1 MIPPPKLD
9 DRSFQDIVEE
19 AISMIPRYAPE
30 WTNHNPSDPG
40 ITLIELAAWMTD
52 LLLFRLNQV
61 PEKNY
66 IAFLNLLGIKL
77 RPPRAA
83 RALLQFTVVEGSGKQ
98 KIPRA
103 TQVSTPQAGDD
114 QTVTFETA
122 SEVVVH
128 EVALDRCFSYFDDS
142 YSDNS
147 RFLTVTPGAE
157 PTTGFEVFGGAQRVE
172 RFLYLAD
179 PRFANVGE
187 ASVLRVYLG
196 CPERGGRDL
205 ARLLEWEYWNGDR
218 WAEMRLAP
226 IEVDRGEV
234 AFFGPLT
241 FAPTT
246 IHHIEGLWLRA
257 RLAEVPESSED
268 TEVDTIRARVEVVG
282 EGLLPEKANSNL
294 DTSAFIQLDLGKN
307 AYPFGKDPKVDCV
320 LYLACDELLQT
331 ADAYIGVELQLADAA
346 AIPRPNPSEQLVLAW
361 EYHDGKRWRHL
372 GRTGPRGILP
382 GAGDEFGF
390 HDETRGISQ
399 SGTVSF
405 RRPKDMAELEINGET
420 KKWIRVRIE
429 KGDYGEA
436 GQYTLEN
443 DKWTLKDDRP
453 LRPPALRAI
462 NFRYR
467 EDYRDVRH
475 VLTFNDFQFSDI
487 TEVART
493 EFTIFQPFTPAAD
506 ESPALYLGFADK
518 LPNDLC
524 GVYFHLDE
532 ELGLGSLP
540 SEDAGVATPELAKL
554 EAMRKVRWESEQRVV
569 WEYWDGK
576 AWEPLATNDTT
587 AAFTSSGFVR
597 FVGPDDWKKSMKF
610 TEERFWIRARLEM
623 GGYVKQP
630 RVRRVLTNVV
640 DAYHLETIRDETL
653 GSSDGSPLQVFK
665 LLRGPLLE
673 DEVIVVRE
681 RQRPVA
687 DEVVDL
693 GPDAVVP
700 VDPDS
705 ATSQECW
712 VRYKRVD
719 SFFDSGPGSRHYT
732 VDYVTGE
739 IRFGDGRKG
748 KVPPDGK
755 NNIVAREYRIG
766 GGSAGNVNAGTLTS
780 LARALSY
787 IDGVS
792 NPLPASGGADRE
804 SVEEAKARAPF
815 TIKSRDRAVTAED
828 FEMLALRASTILAR
842 AKCVPDRS
850 NRGAVT
856 LVLVP
861 KSETREADLMRRLI
875 PSNEILRYVK
885 RYLDERKLVGTV
897 LNVIKPR
904 YKDLSVRVV
913 LIRRTVG
920 TSDRLRRDIELKLR
934 RFLHSLIGGRDG
946 RGWEFG
952 RPVLKSDLVH
962 LVEEVPGVEGVDA
975 LEIRDELRGV
985 GVEHIRLDED
995 ELPFLVHVHIAEKV
1009 RDEIM

>member
-83 RALLQFTVVEGSGKQ
+83 KALLQFKVVENAGKQ
-98 KIPRA
+98 KVPFG

-114 QTVTFETA
+114 ETVTFETA
-122 SEVVVH
+122 RDVVVH

-147 RFLTVTPGAE
+147 RFLAGGAPE
-157 PTTGFEVFGGAQRVE
+157 GGFEVFGGAQRVE
-172 RFLYLAD
+172 RFIYMAD
-179 PRFANVGE
+179 PRFAGVGE
-187 ASVLRVYLG
+187 ASVLRLYLG

-234 AFFGPLT
+234 AFFGPLA

-246 IHHIEGLWLRA
+246 VHHVEGLWVRA

-268 TEVDTIRARVEVVG
+268 TEVDTLRARVEVVG
-282 EGLLPEKANSNL
+282 EGLLPEKAYSNL
-294 DTSAFIQLDLGKN
+294 DTSAYIQLDLGKN

-331 ADAYIGVELQLADAA
+331 ADAYIGIEMQLADAA
-346 AIPRPNPSEQLVLAW
+346 AIPRPNPSDQLVLGW
-361 EYHDGKRWRHL
+361 EYFDGKRWRHL

-390 HDETRGISQ
+390 HDETRAFSQ
-399 SGTVSF
+399 SGTTSF
-405 RRPKDMAELEINGET
+405 RRPKDMAEVDVNGDV

-429 KGDYGEA
+429 KGDFGEQ
-436 GQYTLEN
+436 GTYTLDN

-453 LRPPALRAI
+453 LRPPAVRAI

-475 VLTFNDFQFSDI
+475 VLSFNDFTYTDI

-493 EFTIFQPFTPAAD
+493 EFTIFQPFTPASD
-506 ESPALYLGFADK
+506 ESPALYLGFADR

-524 GVYFHLDE
+524 GVYFQLDE

-540 SEDAGVATPELAKL
+540 VDHSEVGTPELAKF
-554 EAMRKVRWESEQRVV
+554 EAMRKLRWESEQRVI

-576 AWEPLATNDTT
+576 AWEPLATDDETRGFT
-587 AAFTSSGFVR
+587 ASGFTS
-597 FVGPDDWKKSMKF
+597 FVGPDDWEKSMKF
-610 TEERFWIRARLEM
+610 TEERHWIRARLEM

-630 RVRRVLTNVV
+630 RVRRILTNVI
-640 DAYHLETIRDETL
+640 DAYHHETFRDETL
-653 GSSDGSPLQVFK
+653 GSSDGSPLQVVK
-665 LLRGPLLE
+665 LLRGPVLE
-673 DEVIVVRE
+673 DEVIEIRE
-681 RQRPVA
+681 RQRPQPE
-687 DEVVDL
+687 DIEDL
-693 GPDAVVP
+693 ASDAVRPIDV
-700 VDPDS
+700 DS

-712 VRYKRVD
+712 VRWRRVD
-719 SFFDSGPGSRHYT
+719 SFFDSGPRSRHYA

-739 IRFGDGRKG
+739 IKFGDGRKG
-748 KVPPDGK
+748 MVPPEGK
-755 NNIVAREYRIG
+755 NNIVARSYRIG
-766 GGSAGNVNAGTLTS
+766 GGAAGNVNPGTLSS
-780 LARALSY
+780 LTRALSY
-787 IDGVS
+787 IDSVT
-792 NPLPASGGADRE
+792 NPLAAAGGADRE
-804 SVEEAKARAPF
+804 TVEEAKQRAPY
-815 TIKSRDRAVTAED
+815 TIKSRDRAVTSED

-861 KSETREADLMRRLI
+861 KAETRDGDLMRRLL
-875 PSNEILRYVK
+875 PSNEILRYTK

-904 YKDLSVRVV
+904 YRDLSLRVV

-934 RFLHSLIGGRDG
+934 RFLHSLVGGRDAK
-946 RGWEFG
+946 GWEFG

-975 LEIRDELRGV
+975 LEIRDEGRGV